1 MGTMPALAYR
11 VDRQPWRFLVPLSL
25 IVEGLPFD
33 HGYPWTIVIS
43 LPAFCFIVREN
54 IKAEAG

>member
-1 MGTMPALAYR
+1 MPALAYR
-11 VDRQPWRFLVPLSL
+11 VDHQPWRFLVPLSL